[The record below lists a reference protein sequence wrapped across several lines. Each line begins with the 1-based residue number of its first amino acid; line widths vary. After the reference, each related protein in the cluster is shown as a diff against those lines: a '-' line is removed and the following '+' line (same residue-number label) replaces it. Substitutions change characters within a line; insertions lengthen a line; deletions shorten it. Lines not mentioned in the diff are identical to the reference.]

1 MEIVFVI
8 SLGIIGVTSIIVLS
22 ILVYNQMLMVNEI
35 NKRLLLLAKESQEK
49 ERITMAELEE
59 WIRSSGNIDAVP
71 SAKAPEEEQPFDPFS
86 FQEKEKETDL

>member
-49 ERITMAELEE
+49 ERITMAELEG

-71 SAKAPEEEQPFDPFS
+71 SAKTPEEEQPFDPFS